1 MSRLVLLSFFGL
13 LGCSTGVEDL
23 RLADASTTTD
33 AGLLDSGPMCPQSC
47 PVELQC
53 SAQQQDCI
61 CVVRNC
67 FGADN
72 PARIVRW
79 CKAGVWV
86 EPFDQCWLPPDGG
99 VAPDAESPID
109 AALFPDAGQL
119 PACSTGTISVSFN
132 VSREPGSVQDRE
144 VLEGLVRI
152 TSGAPNSNTFHLL
165 FDSGQD
171 RLVFAPGLPFF
182 PAGSRFFARL
192 EDDPF
197 PFNPQATL
205 LLRSLDAAGGPGA
218 LALLAWSVSSRPLP
232 SIPEV
237 QLRDEELTCGWSD
250 GCQDVH
256 GVQLI
261 AELPNGRLLRIAP
274 RDIGF
279 GNGLM
284 VTNGEAFNAFGPPR
298 CTDTVGRGRVGFVRP
313 Q

>member
-1 MSRLVLLSFFGL
+1 MSRLLLLSFFGL

-23 RLADASTTTD
+23 RLADAAATTD
-33 AGLLDSGPMCPQSC
+33 AGLLDSGPMCPQAC

-79 CKAGVWV
+79 CKSGVWI
-86 EPFDQCWLPPDGG
+86 EPFDQCWLPPDAGL
-99 VAPDAESPID
+99 APDAESPID
-109 AALFPDAGQL
+109 AEVAPDAGL
-119 PACSTGTISVSFN
+119 LAACPTGTISFSFG
-132 VSREPGSVQDRE
+132 VSREPGTGQDPE
-144 VLEGLVRI
+144 VLEGLVRVG
-152 TSGAPNSNTFHLL
+152 SGAPGSGTVHLL

-171 RLVFAPGLPFF
+171 RLVFIQGLSFF

-192 EDDPF
+192 EHDPF
-197 PFNPQATL
+197 SFNPQATL
-205 LLRSLDAAGGPGA
+205 LLRTLDAAGGPGA

-237 QLRDEELTCGWSD
+237 QLHDEELTCGWIT
-250 GCQDVH
+250 GCHDVH

-261 AELPNGRLLRIAP
+261 AELPNGRVLRIPP
-274 RDIGF
+274 RDLAF

-284 VTNGEAFNAFGPPR
+284 VTNGDAFNAFGQPR
-298 CTDTVGRGRVGFVRP
+298 CTDTVSRGRVGFVRP
-313 Q
+313 L